1 MKSSPS
7 YDEFEANIRTEAA
20 RRESEIVA
28 KRREDKRALEG
39 NLADAAET
47 QASQSHLDHHARRP
61 QGPRS
66 SNPHANEVCGYC
78 NRRGH
83 KTEKCFQKKKHN
95 AEVEQAKSRAK
106 VPEAN
111 MGHGDDADV
120 HPSSEDVAN
129 QVDQGQVDRKLAETE
144 WIVDTGATHHMCF
157 VKGMF
162 NDLQPV
168 DSSMANSVGLPDGG
182 KITVEGIGTV
192 KLRVKCS
199 ATGNQATIQLNQVLY
214 MPRFNLNLLSVPK
227 AYAEG
232 LRFNLDAKPGQV
244 VLSYGDQSIVSA
256 DTGGTPLYILR
267 HIPPSP
273 QRVQAEANALMAQRT
288 FDLWHRRLGHLNAH
302 DMKRLLDKDIVRGF
316 KVTRSD
322 LNGWI
327 CDACELGKKSKRVKL
342 PSVTTP
348 ADKCIAEVHSDL
360 TGPIETPAIDGARYV
375 CLFVDRHSG
384 YISCYFLTK
393 KNEFNDLLV
402 QHRALVENKHNLPL
416 VELHSDNGGEFLNNQ
431 LKDYCTK
438 EGITH
443 SMSVPY
449 TSQQNGKVE
458 VRFRDIFAKARS
470 MFIDANL
477 PKQLWDYAVDCAVYC
492 LNRCPSGGGKQ
503 TAYELWNGHLPNLNA
518 MRVFDSLCYVH
529 IPNKVD
535 VPTESGRA
543 KAKRQKLDYKAIRG
557 IFLGYAEDRHA
568 RQASQDIDFL
578 FNGDTTMTALNEE
591 EINALESFVQHFNL
605 WDDDSGETNL
615 VEAYGGCFQVSG
627 LTFKATDRNLVKVS
641 KLQAKSEELV
651 GAEVELARAA
661 CYNVALPAASVP
673 IPRSF
678 QEAMASN
685 EKDHW
690 EAAIR
695 KELDSIKANGT
706 WKYVQAPED
715 RKPLKTTWVFR
726 VKEKSDGTI
735 ERFKAWLVVKGFLQI
750 KGLDY
755 SEVFAPVM
763 RLESL
768 RTLLAVA
775 NAHDLPVDHMDID
788 TSFLNGILEDTIYI
802 DLPEGL
808 SVEDILDEI
817 DWVGA
822 NPTAADVKRVAC
834 LLGKALYGL
843 KQSPREWHKV
853 LTAFLGEIGFEKTN
867 VESCIYTR
875 QTNDQLAIIAIY
887 IDDLVLVAQN
897 DHVMADFKSAIKQRF
912 A

>member
-1 MKSSPS
+1 
-7 YDEFEANIRTEAA
+7 
-20 RRESEIVA
+20 
-28 KRREDKRALEG
+28 
-39 NLADAAET
+39 
-47 QASQSHLDHHARRP
+47 
-61 QGPRS
+61 
-66 SNPHANEVCGYC
+66 
-78 NRRGH
+78 
-83 KTEKCFQKKKHN
+83 
-95 AEVEQAKSRAK
+95 
-106 VPEAN
+106 
-111 MGHGDDADV
+111 MGHGGDADV
-120 HPSSEDVAN
+120 HPSSEDGPGQAIDHWNWCGVATLEPKVAN

-162 NDLQPV
+162 NDLQPG

-182 KITVEGIGTV
+182 KITVEGICTV

-214 MPRFNLNLLSVPK
+214 MPRFNRNLLSVPK
-227 AYAEG
+227 AYAAG

-256 DTGGTPLYILR
+256 VTGGMPLYILR

-273 QRVQAEANALMAQRT
+273 QPVQAEANALMAQPT

-342 PSVTTP
+342 PSATTP
-348 ADKCIAEVHSDL
+348 ADKCNAKVHSDL

-470 MFIDANL
+470 MLIDANL

-492 LNRCPSGGGKQ
+492 LNRCPSGGRKQ
-503 TAYELWNGHLPNLNA
+503 TAYELWNGHPPNLNA
-518 MRVFDSLCYVH
+518 MRVFGSLCYVH

-568 RQASQDIDFL
+568 YKVMDCTTGKLVVSIHVTFDELDSVASQELKRNELRKLGQIYELTFDYYSRQASQDIDFL

-591 EINALESFVQHFNL
+591 EINAL
-605 WDDDSGETNL
+605 
-615 VEAYGGCFQVSG
+615 
-627 LTFKATDRNLVKVS
+627 
-641 KLQAKSEELV
+641 
-651 GAEVELARAA
+651 
-661 CYNVALPAASVP
+661 
-673 IPRSF
+673 
-678 QEAMASN
+678 
-685 EKDHW
+685 
-690 EAAIR
+690 
-695 KELDSIKANGT
+695 
-706 WKYVQAPED
+706 
-715 RKPLKTTWVFR
+715 
-726 VKEKSDGTI
+726 
-735 ERFKAWLVVKGFLQI
+735 
-750 KGLDY
+750 
-755 SEVFAPVM
+755 
-763 RLESL
+763 
-768 RTLLAVA
+768 
-775 NAHDLPVDHMDID
+775 
-788 TSFLNGILEDTIYI
+788 
-802 DLPEGL
+802 
-808 SVEDILDEI
+808 
-817 DWVGA
+817 
-822 NPTAADVKRVAC
+822 
-834 LLGKALYGL
+834 
-843 KQSPREWHKV
+843 
-853 LTAFLGEIGFEKTN
+853 
-867 VESCIYTR
+867 
-875 QTNDQLAIIAIY
+875 
-887 IDDLVLVAQN
+887 
-897 DHVMADFKSAIKQRF
+897 
-912 A
+912 

>member
-1 MKSSPS
+1 MKSAPS
-7 YDEFEANIRTEAA
+7 YDELEANIRTEAA
-20 RRESEIVA
+20 RRGSEIVA

-47 QASQSHLDHHARRP
+47 QATQSHLELQRRMEVIEANLARTDSHHARRP

-66 SNPHANEVCGYC
+66 SNPHANE
-78 NRRGH
+78 
-83 KTEKCFQKKKHN
+83 CFLKKKHN
-95 AEVEQAKSRAK
+95 AEVEQAKSRTK
-106 VPEAN
+106 
-111 MGHGDDADV
+111 
-120 HPSSEDVAN
+120 SEDGPGQAIDHWNWCGAATLEHKVAN

-168 DSSMANSVGLPDGG
+168 DSVGLPDGG
-182 KITVEGIGTV
+182 EITVEGIGTV

-214 MPRFNLNLLSVPK
+214 MPRFNRNLLSVPK
-227 AYAEG
+227 AYAAG

-273 QRVQAEANALMAQRT
+273 QPVRAEANALMAQPT
-288 FDLWHRRLGHLNAH
+288 FDLWHRRLGHLNATN
-302 DMKRLLDKDIVRGF
+302 MKRLLDKDIVRGF

-342 PSVTTP
+342 PSATTP
-348 ADKCIAEVHSDL
+348 ADKCNAKVHSDL

-375 CLFVDRHSG
+375 CLFVDRHPG

-470 MFIDANL
+470 MLIDANL

-492 LNRCPSGGGKQ
+492 LNRCPSGGRKQ
-503 TAYELWNGHLPNLNA
+503 TAYELWNGHPPNLNA
-518 MRVFDSLCYVH
+518 MRVFGSLCYVH

-568 RQASQDIDFL
+568 YKVMDCTTGKLVVSIHVTFDELDSVASQELKRNELRKLGQIYELTFDYYSRQASQDIDFL

-591 EINALESFVQHFNL
+591 EINALECFVQHFNL

-615 VEAYGGCFQVSG
+615 VEAYGGYFQVSG
-627 LTFKATDRNLVKVS
+627 LTFKATDSNLVKVS

-735 ERFKAWLVVKGFLQI
+735 ERFKARLVVKGFLQI

-755 SEVFAPVM
+755 S
-763 RLESL
+763 
-768 RTLLAVA
+768 
-775 NAHDLPVDHMDID
+775 
-788 TSFLNGILEDTIYI
+788 
-802 DLPEGL
+802 
-808 SVEDILDEI
+808 
-817 DWVGA
+817 
-822 NPTAADVKRVAC
+822 
-834 LLGKALYGL
+834 
-843 KQSPREWHKV
+843 
-853 LTAFLGEIGFEKTN
+853 
-867 VESCIYTR
+867 
-875 QTNDQLAIIAIY
+875 
-887 IDDLVLVAQN
+887 
-897 DHVMADFKSAIKQRF
+897 
-912 A
+912 